1 MTGTVLWYTRILMN
15 NHEYRAAFRVTC
27 LGKTR
32 DGVVSKG
39 GSNISKPIDLQIQM
53 ELYIK
58 KKRKALPQ
66 GLTNLVTTP
75 AALAASGGGNVDR
88 TTMTVFNR
96 VEDDMTWLEP
106 KMRTSMADENIA
118 DLFMQDLAQYQIPK
132 GKNLKNESNKYMI
145 GIQLKYKPT
154 IAYMYVHVQ
163 ARNP

>member
-1 MTGTVLWYTRILMN
+1 
-15 NHEYRAAFRVTC
+15 
-27 LGKTR
+27 
-32 DGVVSKG
+32 
-39 GSNISKPIDLQIQM
+39 M

-118 DLFMQDLAQYQIPK
+118 DLFMQDLA
-132 GKNLKNESNKYMI
+132 
-145 GIQLKYKPT
+145 
-154 IAYMYVHVQ
+154 
-163 ARNP
+163 